1 MLGLIESF
9 ARGKKTN
16 GLAGTGAS
24 GALYGILSGEIPIA
38 AGIGVILL
46 MALAAT
52 LRAAMK
58 KIEVKLDALS
68 GGSDKAGDKK

>member
-1 MLGLIESF
+1 MLGLIEAF
-9 ARGKKTN
+9 ASGKKTN
-16 GLAGTGAS
+16 LTAGAGTS

-58 KIEVKLDALS
+58 KIEVKLDSIL
-68 GGSDKAGDKK
+68 GDKK

>member
-1 MLGLIESF
+1 MLGLLEAF
-9 ARGKKTN
+9 ASGKKTN
-16 GLAGTGAS
+16 LTAGAGTS

-58 KIEVKLDALS
+58 KIEVKLDSIL
-68 GGSDKAGDKK
+68 GDKK